1 MLECNII
8 YNLSSVEVIFHHDR
22 VYKFSNNLNMKI
34 KFFIAIYC
42 IFINF
47 SFANDINLINQVE
60 NYLNNIRT
68 LSADFQQISPLN
80 EHKSSSGKLYIS
92 KPGMLRFDYLEPK
105 KLTIILRDENI
116 MYHDHELQEVS
127 YVSQSNYFFK
137 LLSEKNIKLASD
149 VKKINLANNE
159 VHLYIDK
166 MVDNVNT
173 NIIMILS
180 HNPMNLKEV
189 HINNSE
195 AEKYFLYFTNIKY
208 NLSFDKK
215 FFSLQHPQFYSAP
228 Y

>member
-1 MLECNII
+1 
-8 YNLSSVEVIFHHDR
+8 
-22 VYKFSNNLNMKI
+22 MKI
-34 KFFIAIYC
+34 KFFITFYC

-47 SFANDINLINQVE
+47 SFANEINLISEVE
-60 NYLNNIRT
+60 NYFNNIRT
-68 LSADFQQISPLN
+68 LSADFEQVSPLN
-80 EHKSSSGKLYIS
+80 KQKSSSGKLYIS
-92 KPGMLRFDYLEPK
+92 KPGMLRFDYLKPK

-137 LLSEKNIKLASD
+137 LLSEKNIKLAGD
-149 VKKINLANNE
+149 VKKINLSNNE
-159 VHLYIDK
+159 VYLYIDK
-166 MVDNVNT
+166 MLDNVNT
-173 NIIMILS
+173 SIMMVLS

-189 HINNSE
+189 HINGSE

-208 NLSFDKK
+208 NLNFDKK

>member
-1 MLECNII
+1 
-8 YNLSSVEVIFHHDR
+8 
-22 VYKFSNNLNMKI
+22 MKI
-34 KFFIAIYC
+34 NFFIAIYC
-42 IFINF
+42 IFISF
-47 SFANDINLINQVE
+47 SFANEISLINEVE
-60 NYLNNIRT
+60 NYLNNFQT

-92 KPGMLRFDYLEPK
+92 KPGMLRFDYLKPK

-137 LLSEKNIKLASD
+137 LLSEKNIKLAGD
-149 VKKINLANNE
+149 VKKINLVNNE
-159 VHLYIDK
+159 VYLHIDK

-180 HNPMNLKEV
+180 RNPMNLKEV

-195 AEKYFLYFTNIKY
+195 EDKYFLYFTNIKY

-215 FFSLQHPQFYSAP
+215 FFSLQSPQFYSAP